1 LQPRNYSALLISM
14 AGQLTMSVESF
25 VHARQLSPR
34 RHSSAA
40 TTSEELVREQ
50 LEHFGIRP
58 DSAHG
63 HALAELVRHLG
74 SANVAAHEVW
84 RQATEVLS
92 GLDRCDRIAWFNAKR
107 FASFQLAK
115 ILDTL
120 QNPLRSTYQ
129 SLVDDLGTAG
139 IKGPYPLF
147 DNVTAIFSATPVIT
161 RTATYVYAC
170 TEWVQDAFQGKEFL
184 HEIYSRLLN
193 PTAICLANHIVDLEA
208 GPEASQYFAWNFNS
222 GMAAIDATLAN
233 VLGHEDIILA
243 SRNIYGGAHQLLQDW
258 YGKRS
263 NLDVAIEWF
272 DGEGA
277 DSFAYRLREIEATYA
292 SRISKGRQ
300 VFVYL
305 ESPCN
310 PHGYVLDVP
319 GICREAHARGL
330 TVICDAT
337 VATPYL
343 QPTLRRAALSERPDF
358 VVHSYTKDLSGSGN
372 TTAGVVIARTERMFM
387 PKGASITATSH
398 DGRTREYRWDETLF
412 WNVYYVKGAFLDSE
426 KAFEVLTGMRTT
438 ELRLLAKCIN
448 TIVLARCLALNP
460 MINVHCSA
468 VPGNR
473 NWALSAELLT
483 LGLPAPLF
491 TIDFEGNPLHPQ
503 RLGRERL
510 KRLFDCME
518 PAFGMQVSL
527 GMIHT
532 VVVCPALTT
541 HSEMSDQ
548 SLAESGISESTMRIS
563 VGDEDPRYL
572 HDHLASA
579 AELAFGDIAPEF
591 VASFA
596 SPDMVSDIY
605 EEVYTDVHRRW
616 VKSKRA
622 TWRGART

>member
-1 LQPRNYSALLISM
+1 M
-14 AGQLTMSVESF
+14 TVETSF

-34 RHSSAA
+34 RHSTDA
-40 TTSEELVREQ
+40 TTAQELVDEQ
-50 LEHFGIRP
+50 LQHFGIRP
-58 DSAHG
+58 DSPYGA
-63 HALAELVRHLG
+63 ALGELVTHLG
-74 SANVAAHEVW
+74 AANGAAHEVW
-84 RQATEVLS
+84 RQTNEVLS
-92 GLDRCDRIAWFNAKR
+92 TLDRRDRIAWFNAKR

-120 QNPLRSTYQ
+120 QNPLRATYQ
-129 SLVDDLGTAG
+129 SLMDDTSTAG

-147 DNVTAIFSATPVIT
+147 DNVTALFSATPVIT

-170 TEWVQDAFQGKEFL
+170 TEWVEDAFQGKEFL

-193 PTAICLANHIVDLEA
+193 PTSICLANHIVDLEA
-208 GPEASQYFAWNFNS
+208 GPEANEYFAWNFNS

-233 VLGHEDIILA
+233 LLGNEDIVLA
-243 SRNIYGGAHQLLQDW
+243 SRSVYGGTHQLLHDW

-263 NLDVAIEWF
+263 NLDIAIEWF
-272 DGEGA
+272 DGEDA
-277 DSFAYRLREIEATYA
+277 HTFAMRLREVEAKY
-292 SRISKGRQ
+292 SQRIAKGRQ

-319 GICREAHARGL
+319 AICRVAHDKGL
-330 TVICDAT
+330 TVVCDAT
-337 VATPYL
+337 IATPYL
-343 QPTLRRAALSERPDF
+343 QQTLRRADKRERPDF
-358 VVHSYTKDLSGSGN
+358 VIHSYTKDLSGSGN

-387 PKGASITATSH
+387 PKGASVLATGH
-398 DGRTREYRWDETLF
+398 DGRERNYTWDETLF
-412 WNVYYVKGAFLDSE
+412 WNVYYIKGAFLDSD

-468 VPGNR
+468 VAGNR
-473 NWALSAELLT
+473 NSELREELLT

-491 TIDFEGNPLHPQ
+491 TIDFEGTASHPQ
-503 RLGRERL
+503 RLGRDRL
-510 KRLFDCME
+510 RRLFDSME

-527 GMIHT
+527 GLINT
-532 VVVCPALTT
+532 VVLCPALTT
-541 HSEMSDQ
+541 HSELGETA
-548 SLAESGISESTMRIS
+548 LADAGISMSTMRIS

-572 HDHLASA
+572 LDHLARA
-579 AELAFGDIAPEF
+579 ADLAFGDIAPEF

-596 SPDMVSDIY
+596 GPEKISEIY

-616 VKSKRA
+616 VESKCRRSHG
-622 TWRGART
+622 RGPFIDSYAAAHPSGG